1 MDKKLNSVSKNMQT
15 ATGGLADDAVSEE
28 SIQSNSIT
36 SDALQIESIT
46 ADKIAPS
53 VFENASSGIQR
64 VPAPLT
70 SVNYWN
76 SAIYGNI
83 TAFTDAYFADK
94 ENKNVEATESG
105 ILFSPESNSSLVISK
120 AQLFE
125 NGIVVLTTDVAHGYE
140 TLDYITIRNL
150 GSPFDGQWVISN
162 VPTTTTIV
170 YTINQFSEDST
181 DVGEDSGAYVVVGGS
196 FGTTSVSETASYKHS
211 IIRKSFVDGVI
222 TLTLLDDTDVTS
234 TYQTHGYEVG
244 YTISV
249 IGLGSPYDGVHRI
262 TYVPE
267 SQNNIVQYRVDNKT
281 VDEFEPKISLTSAFG
296 DGEKITYESSTNHG
310 LSVNQIVEVSGF
322 TTTTGYNL
330 TGRVSGVYGSGSTFT
345 IDSTVVPATNYPET
359 GGTYYCKTAE
369 ITVDADAVL
378 FLTGKNPTPTSR
390 NVLVSWSAD
399 KPINIYAAIWVS
411 NFPDNIFFTEI
422 DSTKNPNV
430 YDLTGI
436 NNYLW
441 NIPQDITHYAIYAEV
456 LAGGE
461 ETTLKD
467 FYVFEAVGNAD
478 KKLHKV
484 IGASVEPV
492 VDDKNKITIY
502 TDNPHPYSVGDYV
515 ILSNMEKV
523 SDSLNDVKYEVLT
536 VSDDKKSFVV
546 EKPTY
551 KLSVNTASGTFLVN
565 TYPTQSISGK
575 VFVAQPFT
583 SSNTTALPNG
593 SATALVP
600 NTTTT
605 NLKTGLIAT
614 LTAGSN
620 AVTLTTG
627 NTDGLLVG
635 HSLVKTSGAGAFLSA
650 GNAFVASVNALST
663 TQFTTTTTHN
673 TSGSIT
679 FNSARTDTSFDSFRV
694 SNVSGGTNTVDL
706 TFYVPTTIVD
716 DQTGLVAT
724 LTSGS
729 KTVNLTTGNTNSIY
743 VGQFL
748 TKTSGTGAFG
758 NSGLVYIT
766 SVNASSTTE
775 FTVDYDHGTS
785 GSTTFK
791 LSSVGKVSLDASVIG
806 GNKQGQI
813 TTISSNGLTQKTSE
827 GGDSVNLTDDT
838 NVDNH
843 LSIKDVREEVVA
855 SISATGAGTFKTLDA
870 DSLSVDTDITI
881 GSENISL
888 VGITN
893 ATYTSFIDK
902 KYNGN
907 SYSGSLLDRLAR
919 GTIYQAVWLTP
930 TANIPA
936 NAQYYGLAAG
946 TFKLDSNRLYQV
958 FVSSSGMRANPDAA
972 AAFEILLSTTPIRV
986 DDSADLSHMARVL
999 NKPIYGFDSIN
1010 SSGNTSANT
1019 ASTSLYVSNGYW
1031 GDLQGHFYAISPTP
1045 VATNTTTFTITN
1057 WQRHS
1062 NGNATITVDN
1072 NSTTITRTSNAGKYI
1087 QSTINANSH
1096 MFIGVSISNTTYGP
1110 HINGTYEVSKLSRNT
1125 FLIDTTNTTAVA
1137 LQSNNTSLGTITLV
1151 DPIMTNTKAT
1161 FSGAYLTGITGT
1173 ATAGSTTINAISST
1187 ANIFAGDTIYR
1198 TAGATLVNTT
1208 VVSVTNSTAI
1218 VVANS
1223 AGSSGSITFSTNLT
1237 VATSDGTNHTY
1248 VLENLFQSGQL
1259 VDVDSSNASWDI
1271 TGGTIVSAN
1280 ATQFT
1285 ITPTGTPQANG
1296 NTNTAATTA
1305 TWSDRQVQ
1313 LHRNYLPS
1321 ETDLYYV
1328 VRLRHGVST
1337 FDEYKIT
1344 VSENPNNMLAV
1355 TDLGQ
1360 AKQMTFVAQQGN
1372 SATPWTSGLPIG
1384 YTNTAANASSSS
1396 TNTVTVT
1403 ETQTV
1408 YASDSAYYDNYGKG
1422 SGTSI
1427 PYAYQYYLYQGN
1439 PGTAS
1444 GIKKSA
1450 VLFPAF
1456 VFTGKTDGLTITKL
1470 EVYLR
1475 NRHSYNSSGLTA
1487 YIGAFSGALGSSVPL
1502 ALNACVAT
1510 TTTFTKGQGKWVQL
1524 PPSWYST
1531 FKNSG
1536 SGIIGGIL
1544 LGVTDENPDTYYDGI
1559 SNYGYFDGV
1568 TLNEAPQ
1575 LRVTFKY
1582 NASVSGNNSSGGG
1595 GGGGDYIAI

>member
-181 DVGEDSGAYVVVGGS
+181 DVGEDSGAYIVVGGS
-196 FGTTSVSETASYKHS
+196 FGTASVSETASYKHS
-211 IIRKSFVDGVI
+211 IIRKSFVDGVV

-441 NIPQDITHYAIYAEV
+441 DIPQDITHYAIYAEV

-523 SDSLNDVKYEVLT
+523 SDSLNDLKYEVLT

-593 SATALVP
+593 SATVLVP

-716 DQTGLVAT
+716 NQTGLVAT

-775 FTVDYDHGTS
+775 FTVDYDHETS

-855 SISATGAGTFKTLDA
+855 SISSAGAGTFKTLDA
-870 DSLSVDTDITI
+870 DSLSVDGDITM
-881 GSENISL
+881 GSENIAL
-888 VGITN
+888 VGD
-893 ATYTSFIDK
+893 FINEK
-902 KYNGN
+902 FNGN
-907 SYSGSLLDRLAR
+907 SYSGALLDRLAR
-919 GTIYQAVWLTP
+919 GTIYQAAWLTP
-930 TANIPA
+930 TANIPD

-946 TFKLDSNRLYQV
+946 TFKLDTNRLYQI
-958 FVSSSGMRANPDAA
+958 FVSSSGMRANPTAST
-972 AAFEILLSTTPIRV
+972 AFEILFSTTPMRV
-986 DDSADLSHMARVL
+986 QDDTGLAHMARVL
-999 NKPIYGFDSIN
+999 ATFA
-1010 SSGNTSANT
+1010 SSNVAN
-1019 ASTSLYVSNGYW
+1019 AYW
-1031 GDLQGHFYAISPTP
+1031 GDLQGHFYSISPTP
-1045 VATNTTTFTITN
+1045 VANDTTKFTISSWSRATGN
-1057 WQRHS
+1057 LNVLMTIS
-1062 NGNATITVDN
+1062 NSIVGRYLQSDAADSTKMYVGINVN
-1072 NSTTITRTSNAGKYI
+1072 NSTY
-1087 QSTINANSH
+1087 NS
-1096 MFIGVSISNTTYGP
+1096 S
-1110 HINGTYEVSKLSRNT
+1110 INGTYELTKVSKTQYRIVTSAST
-1125 FLIDTTNTTAVA
+1125 AITSQTNA
-1137 LQSNNTSLGTITLV
+1137 GMTITLV

-1161 FSGAYLTGITGT
+1161 FSRASQSSVSGT
-1173 ATAGSTTINAISST
+1173 TSAGSKTINAISST
-1187 ANIFAGDTIYR
+1187 AVANISVGDSLHRVSGTSL
-1198 TAGATLVNTT
+1198 ANTT
-1208 VVSVTNSTAI
+1208 VNSIINTTAI
-1218 VVANS
+1218 TVNDT
-1223 AGSSGSITFSTNLT
+1223 AGGSGAIVFDINRT

-1248 VLENLFQSGQL
+1248 NIENLFQTGQL

-1271 TGGTIVSAN
+1271 IGGTIVSATP
-1280 ATQFT
+1280 TQFT
-1285 ITPTGTPQANG
+1285 VTPTPGATAQANG
-1296 NTNTAATTA
+1296 NTNTAVTTA

-1313 LHRNYLPS
+1313 FHKNYLPS
-1321 ETDLYYV
+1321 DTDIYYV
-1328 VRLRHGVST
+1328 VRLRSGAST
-1337 FDEYKIT
+1337 FANYGIY
-1344 VSENPNNMLAV
+1344 VSENPNGMLAV

-1360 AKQMTFVAQQGN
+1360 AKQMTFVAQSN
-1372 SATPWTSGLPIG
+1372 NATPWTTGLPIG
-1384 YTNTAANASSSS
+1384 YTAPNTNVTTFS
-1396 TNTVTVT
+1396 TDTTTVT

-1408 YASDSAYYDNYGKG
+1408 NASSSAYYDNYGKG

-1444 GIKKSA
+1444 GVKKSA

-1456 VFTGKTDGLTITKL
+1456 VFTDKTDGLTITKL

-1524 PPSWYST
+1524 PPSWYDT

-1536 SGIIGGIL
+1536 LGISGGIL

-1568 TLNEAPQ
+1568 TLDEAPQ

-1582 NASVSGNNSSGGG
+1582 NSPVSSQNSQGGG